1 MWEPS
6 VLPLVLPNS
15 TRCLKLYVTIIP
27 FLFPSFFPF
36 ASSLHPI
43 YILFFFSSQFAITNK
58 NRAVVGT
65 LLGDGVEITVDKDI
79 SEVCLMH
86 PPPHSPPSLLIFLI
100 FYFFISFLF
109 IFSPRL
115 YYVWTSENYLQT
127 TSTPFMTSRT
137 LTISILYT
145 EHKRRG

>member
-1 MWEPS
+1 MF
-6 VLPLVLPNS
+6 PLFRFSFPLS
-15 TRCLKLYVTIIP
+15 
-27 FLFPSFFPF
+27 FPSRP
-36 ASSLHPI
+36 PC
-43 YILFFFSSQFAITNK
+43 ILFTFCSCFSSQFAITNQ

-79 SEVCLMH
+79 SEVCLIH
-86 PPPHSPPSLLIFLI
+86 PPPHSPLPP
-100 FYFFISFLF
+100 YFFDFSFISFLF

-115 YYVWTSENYLQT
+115 YYVWTSENYPQT
-127 TSTPFMTSRT
+127 TSIPFMTSRT